1 MLVGVPAE
9 TYPGEKRAA
18 LVPASMAALK
28 KAKLDV
34 VVQAGL
40 GLAAG
45 YRDEAYAEAGAEV
58 VADRAELLRRADA
71 LLRVRALGA
80 DAPGLDA
87 DLPSLRPGQ
96 VLIGTM
102 DPLTAPEYAAK
113 AAEAGVTAFALE
125 LLPRITR
132 AQSMDVLSSQANLAG
147 YKAVLIAAERLGKV
161 FPMMM
166 TAAGTIAPSKVF
178 VIGAGVAGLQAIATA
193 RRLGAVVSAY
203 DVRPAVKEQVESLG
217 GRFVELEIEAE
228 DAQAA
233 GGYARA
239 MGEEFYRKQAELMTR
254 VVAENDVVITTAAI
268 PGQRAPILVTRAM
281 VEAMQ
286 PGSIVVDIA
295 AERGGNCEL
304 TVAGETI
311 DHNGVLVAG
320 PLNLPSTVA
329 FHASQLY
336 AKNIVTFLLHLAKDG
351 ALQVDTADEI
361 TRETLLT
368 QGGQVVN
375 ARVREK
381 LGLEPLP
388 APEPS
393 EKAAQ

>member
-1 MLVGVPAE
+1 
-9 TYPGEKRAA
+9 
-18 LVPASMAALK
+18 MAALK

-311 DHNGVLVAG
+311 EHNGVLVAG